1 MDLNEL
7 EANREEAKAMKE
19 AARRRRNEGGGGG
32 QGGVD
37 WARINQEKK
46 DRKRKAQ
53 FADI

>member
-19 AARRRRNEGGGGG
+19 MARRNGG
-32 QGGVD
+32 QGVD

>member
-19 AARRRRNEGGGGG
+19 AARRRNGG
-32 QGGVD
+32 QGVD